1 MKINNHYVPKTYLK
15 QWARQKKIYEYK
27 LLVPHD
33 KCPKWSNVSISR
45 TSSLDSLYLYYDE
58 GEITDEMED
67 FFSTEFEM
75 QYSSFI
81 DKINSYSILDE
92 NDKEYISKLVASQY
106 LRTLKGFYR
115 IQKIVI
121 DTFPNII
128 EDLTSSMEQEFKT
141 TGTLRVDDKSK
152 TEYDNFIPLKVDI
165 QKLNEEKSGLNIQT
179 IAGKS
184 LWLFGI
190 KHLLTSTYKALNKI
204 SWCIYD
210 APNNFEWATSD
221 DPVIFLNF
229 YNKKNYNFDGAWGV
243 NNTNIIFPLSPTK
256 LLFATI
262 GQPTTPYQKASL
274 TFAEEIQRYIV
285 ENAYSKVYSRIA
297 VKKIT
302 KIRKRRVDEKEFR
315 EFNDSLKNFH
325 DNYVNDEIPLL
336 KDKL

>member
-15 QWARQKKIYEYK
+15 QWAIEKRIYEYN
-27 LLVPHD
+27 LLVSHN
-33 KCPKWSNVSISR
+33 KCPKWNNVSISR

-67 FFSTEFEM
+67 FFSIEFEM
-75 QYSSFI
+75 QFSSFI
-81 DKINSYSILDE
+81 NKINSYSILDV

-121 DTFPNII
+121 DTFPDII
-128 EDLTSSMEQEFKT
+128 KDLVFSMEQELKT
-141 TGTLRVDDKSK
+141 PRTLRVDNKSK
-152 TEYDNFIPLKVDI
+152 SEYDNFIPLKVDI
-165 QKLNEEKSGLNIQT
+165 QELDEKKTGLNVQT

-190 KHLLTSTYKALNKI
+190 KHLLTSTYKTLNKI
-204 SWCIYD
+204 TWCVYD

-221 DPVIFLNF
+221 DPVIFLNY
-229 YNKKNYNFDGAWGV
+229 YNKNNYNFDGGWGV
-243 NNTNIIFPLSPTK
+243 DNTNIIFPLSPTK

-262 GQPTTPYQKASL
+262 GHSTPLYQKATV

-285 ENAYSKVYSRIA
+285 ENAYSKVYSRVA
-297 VKKIT
+297 VQRIT
-302 KIRKRRVDEKEFR
+302 KMRKRHVDEEEFKK
-315 EFNDSLKNFH
+315 FNNSLKNFH
-325 DNYVNDEIPLL
+325 DNYMNNELPLL
-336 KDKL
+336 KGKL

>member
-15 QWARQKKIYEYK
+15 QWAINNKIYEYN

-33 KCPKWSNVSISR
+33 KYPKWKKVSISR

-75 QYSSFI
+75 QYNSFI
-81 DKINSYSILDE
+81 DKINTYSILDK

-121 DTFPNII
+121 DTFPDII
-128 EDLTSSMEQEFKT
+128 EDLKFSMEQEFKT
-141 TGTLRVDDKSK
+141 TGTLRVDNKSRL
-152 TEYDNFIPLKVDI
+152 EYDNFIPLKVDI
-165 QKLNEEKSGLNIQT
+165 QKLDEEKSGLNIQT

-184 LWLFGI
+184 LWLFCI
-190 KHLLTSTYKALNKI
+190 KHFLTSTYKILNKI

-210 APNNFEWATSD
+210 APNNFEWVTSD
-221 DPVIFLNF
+221 DPVIFLNYF
-229 YNKKNYNFDGAWGV
+229 NKNNYNFNGGWGV

-262 GQPTTPYQKASL
+262 GQSTTPYQKATLS
-274 TFAEEIQRYIV
+274 FAEEIQKYIV
-285 ENAYSKVYSRIA
+285 ENSHYKIYSRT
-297 VKKIT
+297 VNQKIT
-302 KIRKRRVDEKEFR
+302 KMRKRHVDEKKFR
-315 EFNDSLKNFH
+315 EFNDSLKDFH
-325 DNYVNDEIPLL
+325 DNYVDIEIPFL